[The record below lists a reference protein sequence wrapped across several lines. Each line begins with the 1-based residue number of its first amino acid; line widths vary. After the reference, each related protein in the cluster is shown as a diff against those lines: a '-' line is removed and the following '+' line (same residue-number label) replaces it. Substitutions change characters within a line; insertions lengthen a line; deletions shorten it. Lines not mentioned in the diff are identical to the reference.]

1 MEKGAILI
9 VDDEE
14 DILLSLQMFLSIY
27 FERVDIEANPTK
39 IPAHLEKCAYDLIL
53 LDMNFKKGESSGEE
67 GLKWMSK
74 IAELSPQSSVLM
86 MTAYAEV
93 STAVDAV
100 KRGAVDFI
108 EKPWRNEKLLATILS
123 GFQLSQ
129 SKKAITHLQDKQ
141 KSLIEVQN
149 EGGEKM
155 VGESPGM
162 KQVFKL
168 IEKVAQTD
176 ANVLIL
182 GENGTGKE
190 LVARAIHAQSS
201 RANSTFVKVDLGA
214 IPESLFESELFGH
227 KKGAFTDARE
237 DRMGRFE
244 FASGGTLFL
253 DEIGNLALPM
263 QAKLLSALQN
273 RQVNRIGSHTMI
285 SFDIRLVCA
294 TNMPLNQMVNEKS
307 FRQDLLYRINTV
319 TIQLPPLRERL
330 SDIPLLTNFFL
341 KNFKQK
347 YQKPALKIDKET
359 LQKLKK
365 YPWPG
370 NIRELQHA
378 IERAVILSEGENLSI
393 SDFLFPPSEGN
404 NLDQASLES
413 YNLEEIE
420 QWAIRK
426 VLAKHGGN
434 ISRAAEELGLTRATL
449 YRRMEKFGL

>member
-27 FERVDIEANPTK
+27 FERVDIESNPSK
-39 IPAHLEKCAYDLIL
+39 IPSHLKACTYDLVL

-74 IAELSPQSSVLM
+74 IAELSPETSVLI
-86 MTAYAEV
+86 MTAYADV
-93 STAVDAV
+93 ATAVDAV

-129 SKKAITHLQDKQ
+129 SRKVISKLEDKQ
-141 KSLIEVQN
+141 KNLIRVQN

-162 KQVFKL
+162 QQVFKL

-190 LVARAIHAQSS
+190 LVARAIHAQSQ
-201 RANSTFVKVDLGA
+201 RASSTFVKVDLGA
-214 IPESLFESELFGH
+214 IPETLFESELFGH

-273 RQVNRIGSHTMI
+273 RQVNRIGSHEMI
-285 SFDIRLVCA
+285 PFDIRLVCA

-319 TIQLPPLRERL
+319 TIQLPPLRERV
-330 SDIPLLTNFFL
+330 SDIPLLSKFFL
-341 KNFKQK
+341 SNFKQK
-347 YQKPALKIDKET
+347 YQKPSLKIDKET
-359 LQKLKK
+359 LQKLKN
-365 YPWPG
+365 YSWPG

-378 IERAVILSEGENLSI
+378 IERAVILSEGDNLSV
-393 SDFLFPPSEGN
+393 SDFLLPQAEGN
-404 NLDQASLES
+404 SLDQARLES

>member
-27 FERVDIEANPTK
+27 FERVDIESRPSQLPK
-39 IPAHLEKCAYDLIL
+39 LLENCTYDLVL
-53 LDMNFKKGESSGEE
+53 LDMNFKKGETSGSE

-74 IAELSPQSSVLM
+74 IGELSPQTSVLI

-93 STAVDAV
+93 ATAVDAV

-123 GFQLSQ
+123 AFQLSQ
-129 SKKAITHLQDKQ
+129 SKKAIAKLEDKQ
-141 KSLIEVQN
+141 RSLIAVNN
-149 EGGEKM
+149 EPSDKM
-155 VGESPGM
+155 VGESPGI
-162 KQVFKL
+162 QEVFKL
-168 IEKVAQTD
+168 IEKVALTD
-176 ANVLIL
+176 ASVLIL

-190 LVARAIHAQSS
+190 LVARAIHAQSA
-201 RANSTFVKVDLGA
+201 RAKATFVKVDLGA

-253 DEIGNLALPM
+253 DEIGNLALPL
-263 QAKLLSALQN
+263 QAKLLSVLQN
-273 RQVNRIGSHTMI
+273 RQVNRIGSHEMI
-285 SFDIRLVCA
+285 PIDIRLICA
-294 TNMPLNQMVNEKS
+294 TNMPLSDMVNDKS

-319 TIQLPPLRERL
+319 AIQLPPLRERV
-330 SDIPLLTNFFL
+330 SDIPILANFFL
-341 KNFKQK
+341 DSFKQK
-347 YQKPALKIDKET
+347 YQKAALRIDSAT
-359 LQKLKK
+359 LQKLIE

-370 NIRELQHA
+370 NIRELRHA
-378 IERAVILSEGENLSI
+378 IERAVILSEGGKLVLTDIVVQNDES
-393 SDFLFPPSEGN
+393 SG
-404 NLDQASLES
+404 LDQANLES

-420 QWAIRK
+420 SWAIRK
-426 VLAKHGGN
+426 VLTKYRGN
-434 ISRAAEELGLTRATL
+434 ISKAADELGLTRATL
-449 YRRMEKFGL
+449 YRRMEKYGL